1 MHSVTPY
8 YILFENIFIHSE
20 GCLSIF
26 LVASFDA
33 LINPIDIFFPFV
45 ICILGVTDLFSS
57 KNFIFLA
64 FIFNIRIRTSE
75 YECI

>member
-1 MHSVTPY
+1 
-8 YILFENIFIHSE
+8 
-20 GCLSIF
+20 
-26 LVASFDA
+26 
-33 LINPIDIFFPFV
+33 
-45 ICILGVTDLFSS
+45 LFSS